1 MFQNQIGVSPYGVGM
16 NQFSQG
22 MNWIDNAQEVEKI
35 ELPPGADIVIFNRNK
50 DELYIR
56 SRDRYGYYKNR
67 TYELKDITPEER
79 QDKYITRDEFESI
92 LQKYLGGMRNDTL
105 PVNEQSAISNATIEP
120 DATYQSS
127 GSGKRKADGS
137 DVTIIK

>member
-1 MFQNQIGVSPYGVGM
+1 MYQNQMGINPYGVAM
-16 NQFSQG
+16 NQFTQG
-22 MNWIDNAQEVEKI
+22 MNWIDSVQEVEKV

-67 TYELKDITPEER
+67 IYELKDITPEER

-92 LQKYLGGMRNDTL
+92 LQKYLGGMNNVTVQ
-105 PVNEQSAISNATIEP
+105 PVNGATTANAT
-120 DATYQSS
+120 DTADQSTG
-127 GSGKRKADGS
+127 GSKRKEVNADG
-137 DVTIIK
+137 